1 MITLAACQDLG
12 PETPRDELQ
21 ENLELWQAMRP
32 ARYAYTIE
40 RQCFCGVDARGPVRV
55 TVEGET
61 VLSQVY
67 VEDGRLATGPATGW
81 FPSVDGLFALLRDA
95 IDEGAHEVRVSY
107 DPVSGVPFEFW
118 IDYSEFTADE
128 ELGFAVT
135 EAVQPVS

>member
-1 MITLAACQDLG
+1 
-12 PETPRDELQ
+12 
-21 ENLELWQAMRP
+21 
-32 ARYAYTIE
+32 
-40 RQCFCGVDARGPVRV
+40 
-55 TVEGET
+55 

-128 ELGFAVT
+128 ELGFVVT